1 MIFSSVFFLFVF
13 FPIALLLY
21 FIVPWKL
28 KNFVLLLISLVYFA
42 WGEPIYIV
50 LMLFSVCFNYLSG
63 LELDYYR
70 KVKDQR
76 WLRICF
82 WFTIIV
88 NLGMLGFFKYYGFLL
103 DNLNA
108 ILPVDIPYKTLAL
121 PVGISFIPSRP
132 SLILLTS
139 IKALCRPREI
149 LFPLAFI

>member
-88 NLGMLGFFKYYGFLL
+88 NLGMLGFFKYYGFL
-103 DNLNA
+103 
-108 ILPVDIPYKTLAL
+108 
-121 PVGISFIPSRP
+121 
-132 SLILLTS
+132 
-139 IKALCRPREI
+139 
-149 LFPLAFI
+149 